1 MTDRLPRVLLLLLT
15 CGLAGCTQWRH
26 YELGLPIAASDVP
39 QPEENWTVTQV
50 MARFGPPL
58 LMSAEPSGYTMAWE
72 YWDINEYKVGI
83 GSFFTGID
91 LMSID
96 WGKASARSEFMLLNF
111 SHDHRLLSSSFEE
124 WTQDAGGGQGVQ
136 PVFSPVGV
144 VNVRDLLASPS
155 QHRWGAQSLRR
166 TPVTLNQQNRL
177 DSGQAG
183 IEQRGG
189 TRRVGQHSLEL
200 R

>member
-1 MTDRLPRVLLLLLT
+1 MADRVAPVLALALSAL
-15 CGLAGCTQWRH
+15 LAGCAQWRH
-26 YELGLPIAASDVP
+26 YELGQPIAAAQVP
-39 QPEENWTVTQV
+39 VPEHGWTVSQV
-50 MARFGPPL
+50 MAEFGPPL
-58 LMSAEPSGYTMAWE
+58 RMSAEPSGYSMSWE
-72 YWDINEYKVGI
+72 YWEIDEYKVGI
-83 GSFFTGID
+83 GSFITGVD
-91 LMSID
+91 LINID
-96 WGKASARSEFMLLNF
+96 WGKASAQGDFMLLSF
-111 SHDHRLLSSSFEE
+111 SHDHRLLSASFQE
-124 WTQDAGGGQGVQ
+124 WDRDAGGGQGVQ
-136 PVFSPVGV
+136 PLFSAVDV
-144 VNVRDLLASPS
+144 VDVDDLLKELS

>member
-1 MTDRLPRVLLLLLT
+1 MADRLLQVLLLMLA

-26 YELGLPIAASDVP
+26 YELGSPIAASEVP
-39 QPEENWTVTQV
+39 QPEQGWTVTQV
-50 MARFGPPL
+50 MAKFGPPL
-58 LMSAEPSGYTMAWE
+58 LMTSEPSGYTMAWE
-72 YWDINEYKVGI
+72 YWEIDEYKVGI
-83 GSFFTGID
+83 GTFIIGVE
-91 LMSID
+91 LMSLD
-96 WGKASARSEFMLLNF
+96 WGKASAQGDFMLLNF
-111 SHDHRLLSSSFEE
+111 SHDHRLLSASFEE
-124 WTQDAGGGQGVQ
+124 WNRDPGDGQGFQ
-136 PVFSPVGV
+136 PVFSTVDV
-144 VNVRDLLASPS
+144 VDVDDLLVPLP